1 MKTTAKPT
9 GFETGKDQKA
19 QGKEPQTSKNK
30 DFQHTS
36 FYELPDGSFIEQCYD
51 SINKH
56 SRFARWDGHEVQYH
70 DSLPPKEGDLTL
82 KPHQDEI

>member
-9 GFETGKDQKA
+9 GSETGKDQKA

-51 SINKH
+51 SINKL
-56 SRFARWDGHEVQYH
+56 SSFARWDGHKVNYH
-70 DSLPPKEGDLTL
+70 DSMLPKGGDLRL
-82 KPHQDEI
+82 NPNKMKW